1 MDIKLFKQV
10 LLITGIS
17 VLCGASFN
25 TMRDGGISWL
35 AKPMEKISSTNDIEL
50 NIDVPSVRE
59 INLETAKNLQ
69 KNGALFVDARSEE
82 YLEDG
87 FIPGAINN
95 DDTDV
100 LSDEIATLI
109 GFDKGFVIYCSDDD
123 CGSSEDLAYDLQE
136 YGFNNILVFKGGW
149 KTWSESGLD
158 IDYNE

>member
-25 TMRDGGISWL
+25 TLRDGGISWL
-35 AKPMEKISSTNDIEL
+35 AKPMEKINSTNDIEL
-50 NIDVPSVRE
+50 NIDAPSVRE

-95 DDTDV
+95 DDPDA

-109 GFDKGFVIYCSDDD
+109 GLSLIH
-123 CGSSEDLAYDLQE
+123 
-136 YGFNNILVFKGGW
+136 I
-149 KTWSESGLD
+149 
-158 IDYNE
+158 

>member
-1 MDIKLFKQV
+1 M
-10 LLITGIS
+10 
-17 VLCGASFN
+17 CGASFN
-25 TMRDGGISWL
+25 TLRDGGISWL
-35 AKPMEKISSTNDIEL
+35 AKPIEKINSTNDIEL
-50 NIDVPSVRE
+50 NTDAPSVRE
-59 INLETAKNLQ
+59 INLETAKNLH

-95 DDTDV
+95 EDTDA

-158 IDYNE
+158 VEDNE

>member
-17 VLCGASFN
+17 VLCSASFN

-35 AKPMEKISSTNDIEL
+35 AKPIEKISSTNDIEL

-95 DDTDV
+95 DDTDA

>member
-25 TMRDGGISWL
+25 ALRDGGISWL
-35 AKPMEKISSTNDIEL
+35 AKPMEKINSTNDIEL

-59 INLETAKNLQ
+59 INLETAMNLQ
-69 KNGALFVDARSEE
+69 KNGTLFVDARSEE

-95 DDTDV
+95 DDINA
-100 LSDEIATLI
+100 LSDEIAALI
-109 GFDKGFVIYCSDDD
+109 GFDRGFVIYCSDDD

-158 IDYNE
+158 IEYNE

>member
-17 VLCGASFN
+17 VLCSASFN

-35 AKPMEKISSTNDIEL
+35 AKPIEKISSTNDIEL

-69 KNGALFVDARSEE
+69 KNGALFIDARSEE

-95 DDTDV
+95 DDTDA

-109 GFDKGFVIYCSDDD
+109 GFDRGFVIYCSDDD

-158 IDYNE
+158 IEYNE

>member
-17 VLCGASFN
+17 VLCSASFN

-35 AKPMEKISSTNDIEL
+35 AKPIEKISSTNDIEL

-69 KNGALFVDARSEE
+69 KNGALFIDARSEE

-95 DDTDV
+95 DDTDA

-158 IDYNE
+158 IEYNE

>member
-1 MDIKLFKQV
+1 M
-10 LLITGIS
+10 
-17 VLCGASFN
+17 CGASFN
-25 TMRDGGISWL
+25 TLRDGGISWL
-35 AKPMEKISSTNDIEL
+35 AKPMEKINSTNNIEL

-59 INLETAKNLQ
+59 INLETAMNLQ
-69 KNGALFVDARSEE
+69 KNGTLFVDARSEE

-95 DDTDV
+95 DDTDA

-136 YGFNNILVFKGGW
+136 
-149 KTWSESGLD
+149 
-158 IDYNE
+158 

>member
-17 VLCGASFN
+17 VLCSASFN

-95 DDTDV
+95 DDTDA
-100 LSDEIATLI
+100 LSDEIAALI
-109 GFDKGFVIYCSDDD
+109 GFDRGFVIYCSDDD

-158 IDYNE
+158 IEYNE

>member
-1 MDIKLFKQV
+1 
-10 LLITGIS
+10 
-17 VLCGASFN
+17 
-25 TMRDGGISWL
+25 
-35 AKPMEKISSTNDIEL
+35 MEKINSTNDIEL
-50 NIDVPSVRE
+50 NIDAPSVRE

-95 DDTDV
+95 DDTDA

-123 CGSSEDLAYDLQE
+123 CGSSEELSYQLYDQ
-136 YGFNNILVFKGGW
+136 GFESIYLFKGGW
-149 KTWSESGLD
+149 KQWIENNLPAK
-158 IDYNE
+158 YY

>member
-17 VLCGASFN
+17 VLCRASFN

-35 AKPMEKISSTNDIEL
+35 AKPIEKISSTNDIEL

-95 DDTDV
+95 DDTDA

-149 KTWSESGLD
+149 KTWNESGLD
-158 IDYNE
+158 IEYNE

>member
-1 MDIKLFKQV
+1 M
-10 LLITGIS
+10 
-17 VLCGASFN
+17 CGASFN
-25 TMRDGGISWL
+25 ALRDGGISWL
-35 AKPMEKISSTNDIEL
+35 AKPMEKINSTNNIEL

-59 INLETAKNLQ
+59 INLETAMNLQ
-69 KNGALFVDARSEE
+69 KNGTLFVDARSEE

-95 DDTDV
+95 DDIDA
-100 LSDEIATLI
+100 LSDEIAALI
-109 GFDKGFVIYCSDDD
+109 GFDRGFVIYCSDDD

-158 IDYNE
+158 IEYNE

>member
-1 MDIKLFKQV
+1 M
-10 LLITGIS
+10 
-17 VLCGASFN
+17 CGASFN

-35 AKPMEKISSTNDIEL
+35 AKPIEKINSTNDIEL
-50 NIDVPSVRE
+50 NIDAPSVRE
-59 INLETAKNLQ
+59 INLETAMNLQ
-69 KNGALFVDARSEE
+69 QNGTLFVDARSEE

-95 DDTDV
+95 EDTDS

-158 IDYNE
+158 IEYNE

>member
-25 TMRDGGISWL
+25 ALRDGGISWL
-35 AKPMEKISSTNDIEL
+35 AKPMEKINSTNNIEL
-50 NIDVPSVRE
+50 NIDIPSVRE
-59 INLETAKNLQ
+59 INLETAMNLQ
-69 KNGALFVDARSEE
+69 KNGTLFVDARSEE

-95 DDTDV
+95 GNTDA

>member
-1 MDIKLFKQV
+1 MDIKLFRQV

-25 TMRDGGISWL
+25 TLRDGGISWL
-35 AKPMEKISSTNDIEL
+35 AKPMEKINSTNDIEL
-50 NIDVPSVRE
+50 NTDAPSVRE

-95 DDTDV
+95 DDPDA

-158 IDYNE
+158 IEYNE

>member
-1 MDIKLFKQV
+1 MDIKLVKQV

-25 TMRDGGISWL
+25 ALRDGGISWL
-35 AKPMEKISSTNDIEL
+35 AKPMEKINSTNKIEL

-59 INLETAKNLQ
+59 INLETAMNLQ
-69 KNGALFVDARSEE
+69 KNGTLFVDARSEE

-95 DDTDV
+95 DDIDA
-100 LSDEIATLI
+100 LSDEIAALI
-109 GFDKGFVIYCSDDD
+109 GFDRGFVIYCSDDD

-158 IDYNE
+158 IEYNE

>member
-1 MDIKLFKQV
+1 MDIKLFRQV

-17 VLCGASFN
+17 VLCGAGFN
-25 TMRDGGISWL
+25 TLRDGGISWF
-35 AKPMEKISSTNDIEL
+35 AKPMEKINSTNDIEL
-50 NIDVPSVRE
+50 NTDAPSVRE

-95 DDTDV
+95 DDTDA

-158 IDYNE
+158 IEYNE

>member
-1 MDIKLFKQV
+1 MDIKLLKQV

-17 VLCGASFN
+17 ILCGTSFN
-25 TMRDGGISWL
+25 TLRDGGISWL
-35 AKPMEKISSTNDIEL
+35 AKPMEKINSTKDIEL
-50 NIDVPSVRE
+50 NIDAPSVRE

-69 KNGALFVDARSEE
+69 KNGTLFVDARSEE

-95 DDTDV
+95 DDNDA

-136 YGFNNILVFKGGW
+136 YGFNNILVFRGGW

-158 IDYNE
+158 IEYNE

>member
-1 MDIKLFKQV
+1 LDIKLFKQV
-10 LLITGIS
+10 FLVIGIS

-25 TMRDGGISWL
+25 ALRDGGISWL
-35 AKPMEKISSTNDIEL
+35 AKPMEVINSVNNIDL

-59 INLETAKNLQ
+59 INLETAKNLH
-69 KNGALFVDARSEE
+69 KNGTLFVDARSEE

-95 DDTDV
+95 DDTDA

-123 CGSSEDLAYDLQE
+123 CGSSEDLAYELQE

-149 KTWSESGLD
+149 KTWSESGFD

>member
-17 VLCGASFN
+17 VLCSASFN
-25 TMRDGGISWL
+25 TIRDGGISWL

-95 DDTDV
+95 DDTDA

-149 KTWSESGLD
+149 KTWIESGLD
-158 IDYNE
+158 IEYNE

>member
-17 VLCGASFN
+17 VLCSASFN

-35 AKPMEKISSTNDIEL
+35 AKPMEKISSTSDIEL
-50 NIDVPSVRE
+50 NIDAPSVRE

-95 DDTDV
+95 DDTDA

-109 GFDKGFVIYCSDDD
+109 GFDKGFVIHCSDDD

-158 IDYNE
+158 MEYNE

>member
-17 VLCGASFN
+17 VLCSASFN

-35 AKPMEKISSTNDIEL
+35 AKPIEKISSTNDIEL

-69 KNGALFVDARSEE
+69 KNGALFIDARSEE

-95 DDTDV
+95 DDTDA

-109 GFDKGFVIYCSDDD
+109 GFDRGFVIYCSDDD

-158 IDYNE
+158 VEYNE

>member
-1 MDIKLFKQV
+1 MC
-10 LLITGIS
+10 S
-17 VLCGASFN
+17 ASFN

-95 DDTDV
+95 DDTDA

-123 CGSSEDLAYDLQE
+123 CGSSEDLAYDYKNMDLIISSSSKVVGKHGVNQA
-136 YGFNNILVFKGGW
+136 
-149 KTWSESGLD
+149 
-158 IDYNE
+158 